1 MVDVPTTDFAGY
13 HGRNRPFPFCG
24 RIIEAYYTNPEL
36 DTVCVTYREDEQL
49 DLKRFENLG
58 IVKSELNAVEDQLD
72 FFLQKVNEM
81 RDRNQ
86 WDKEEIVTLFQSL
99 LPEFNHIETM
109 RSLDQKM

>member
-49 DLKRFENLG
+49 TPDGEQ
-58 IVKSELNAVEDQLD
+58 ELMIITWKLMK
-72 FFLQKVNEM
+72 LM
-81 RDRNQ
+81 
-86 WDKEEIVTLFQSL
+86 
-99 LPEFNHIETM
+99 
-109 RSLDQKM
+109 